1 MGTVTLRIE
10 GTESILPR
18 LALTVERLLAEAR
31 AVGLTEFAVTRNGV
45 EVENPDDLV
54 VRDGDLFVI
63 LPAGYEDMDFTVDG
77 ANDP

>member
-18 LALTVERLLAEAR
+18 AELTIDRLLAEAR
-31 AVGLTEFAVTRNGV
+31 AIGLREFAVTRNGMDVTDPEGLMV
-45 EVENPDDLV
+45 E
-54 VRDGDLFVI
+54 DGDLFVI
-63 LPAGYEDMDFTVDG
+63 LPAEYEDMDIAVDG